1 MIRSNRFWLAALL
14 AVACALQMSAAR
26 AETWPTRPTLLVVGF
41 APGAGDAIARPFA
54 EFAANQLGQPVV
66 VENRAGGGG
75 VVGALAV
82 AKAQPDGY
90 TIGLQAVGPMI
101 LRPIMDP
108 TVGYDAEKDF
118 SPIALVVDTPNVI
131 LGGAK
136 FAPRT
141 VQGTV
146 AWAKQNPGLLTIG
159 HPGPGT
165 MGHLA
170 ALLLASHAGVTGNYI
185 SYRSGAHM
193 LPDLLGG
200 QIDIGIAAYAPQLKT
215 APVLAVMTAERVS
228 FLPGVPSM
236 REAGFSGVYASTWFG
251 LFGPPNLPPE
261 IVAKLNAVTNAYL
274 QSEDAR
280 KQFDLIGYRALG
292 GSPEQLTKRMTDDRI
307 VWSKVIKSADI
318 KLNN

>member
-14 AVACALQMSAAR
+14 AVLCSLQMSAAR
-26 AETWPTRPTLLVVGF
+26 AETWPTRPIMLVVGF

-54 EFAANQLGQPVV
+54 EFAASQLGQPVV

-118 SPIALVVDTPNVI
+118 SPIALVVETPNVI

-141 VQGTV
+141 VQDTV

-170 ALLLASHAGVTGNYI
+170 ALLLASHAGITGNYI
-185 SYRSGAHM
+185 AYRSGTHM

-200 QIDIGIAAYAPQLKT
+200 QIDIGIAAYSPQLKT
-215 APVLAVMTAERVS
+215 APVLAVMTAEPVS
-228 FLPGVPSM
+228 FLPNVPSM
-236 REAGFSGVYASTWFG
+236 REAGFAGVYASTWFG

-274 QSEDAR
+274 QSEEAR
-280 KQFDLIGYRALG
+280 RQFDLIGFRALG
-292 GSPEQLTKRMTDDRI
+292 GSPEQLTKRMTDDRV